1 MSVTILLPHVG
12 ESVVEGTIGAWLKQP
27 GDTVERY
34 EPLVEVITDKVTM
47 EVPSPVSGA
56 LLKVL
61 AQEGETIP
69 MGAPIAEMETDE
81 ALPETPTPPAPAVT
95 ADPSQSADLA
105 STTGYL
111 VKDIAPVGPTGG
123 GAEPTQTTMPGA
135 KTPGA
140 GARLSPAVRRL
151 VREHGVD
158 PSRIMGT
165 GMGGRVTREDVLKYL
180 ESLPATATPPS
191 VRPGSQPAPAH
202 DPAAD
207 QEEQH
212 LPLTPVRRLIA
223 DAMVRSVS
231 QIPHAWSTVEVDA
244 SSLVALR
251 ADNRISFEEREGVE
265 LTYLPFVIKAVAESL
280 AEHPTLNASW
290 GGDKIIL
297 KKKINIGIA
306 VAAPQGLVVPV
317 IHDADRMTVTELALA
332 ARDLTLR
339 ARQNKL
345 TLNDVQR
352 GTFTLNNTGALGSI
366 ISQPIIYHP
375 QAAIMTTE
383 AIEKR
388 AVVRDDAVAIRSMMN
403 LCLSFDHRI
412 NDGAEAGNF
421 LQAVKRR
428 LEDLGPGAPLN

>member
-1 MSVTILLPHVG
+1 MAVTIRLPHVG

-27 GDTVERY
+27 GDSVKRY

-47 EVPSPVSGA
+47 EVPSPVGGS
-56 LLKVL
+56 LRKVL

-81 ALPETPTPPAPAVT
+81 ELPETPPPPEPYVVADHGQPAEQVG
-95 ADPSQSADLA
+95 
-105 STTGYL
+105 TTGYL
-111 VKDIAPVGPTGG
+111 LKDVAPVGPTGG
-123 GAEPTQTTMPGA
+123 GPVPAQTSLPDAETSVG
-135 KTPGA
+135 

-151 VREHGVD
+151 LREHGLD
-158 PSRIMGT
+158 PSRITGT
-165 GMGGRVTREDVLKYL
+165 GMGGRITREDVLQHL
-180 ESLPATATPPS
+180 ESHPATATPPS
-191 VRPGSQPAPAH
+191 LDAAP
-202 DPAAD
+202 D
-207 QEEQH
+207 QDEEH
-212 LPLTPVRRLIA
+212 VPLTPVRRMIA
-223 DAMVRSVS
+223 DAMVRSAS
-231 QIPHAWSTVEVDA
+231 QIPHAWSTVAVDV
-244 SSLVALR
+244 SGLVSLR
-251 ADNRISFEEREGVE
+251 ADSRASFEKQEGFD
-265 LTYLPFVIKAVAESL
+265 LTYLPFFAKALAEAL

-317 IHDADRMTVTELALA
+317 IHDADKLSVAGLARA

-339 ARQNKL
+339 ARENKL

-366 ISQPIIYHP
+366 SSQPIINYP
-375 QAAIMTTE
+375 QAAILATE

-388 AVVRDDAVAIRSMMN
+388 AVVRDDAIVIRSMMN

-412 NDGAEAGNF
+412 NDGAEAGSF
-421 LQAVKRR
+421 LQGVKGR
-428 LEDLGPGAPLN
+428 LEGLGPGAPLN